1 MTLFRVWNHA
11 HLQCKISRLR
21 IAKRYSKGSTSD
33 FRRGSIP
40 RVHARI
46 LCVVWLAVRRNVS
59 VVQGMCA
66 PLVPPASVWM
76 RGLAGGFFGS
86 RCPGRP
92 IGRLLAAGTGSD
104 TVYLLC

>member
-1 MTLFRVWNHA
+1 MHIYN
-11 HLQCKISRLR
+11 
-21 IAKRYSKGSTSD
+21 AKSLDYELLNV
-33 FRRGSIP
+33 IP
-40 RVHARI
+40 KVVPRTFDGDRFHVYTGVII

-92 IGRLLAAGTGSD
+92 IGRFIGSR
-104 TVYLLC
+104 